1 MSISIIIVTYNN
13 QYQIKTCINSIV
25 EEIHQ
30 IEGEIIIIDN
40 NSTETLDPTLL
51 FNNKQNKIIV
61 ILINFVMLSS
71 QH

>member
-40 NSTETLDPTLL
+40 NSTDQTIKEIDTL
-51 FNNKQNKIIV
+51 N
-61 ILINFVMLSS
+61 LSKRIFFDDFLCVW
-71 QH
+71 

>member
-40 NSTETLDPTLL
+40 NSTDQTIKEIDTL
-51 FNNKQNKIIV
+51 N
-61 ILINFVMLSS
+61 
-71 QH
+71 

>member
-13 QYQIKTCINSIV
+13 QYQIKTCNNSIV

-40 NSTETLDPTLL
+40 NSTDQTIKEIDTLNLS
-51 FNNKQNKIIV
+51 KR
-61 ILINFVMLSS
+61 ILKPI
-71 QH
+71 